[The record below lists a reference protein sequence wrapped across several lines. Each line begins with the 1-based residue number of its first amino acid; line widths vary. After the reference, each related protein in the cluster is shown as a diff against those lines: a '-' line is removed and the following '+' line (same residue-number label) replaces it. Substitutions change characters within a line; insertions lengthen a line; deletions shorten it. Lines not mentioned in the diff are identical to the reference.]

1 MSKPNIHVAIALLFH
16 QNKVLVGWREAKQH
30 QGNKHEFPGGKV
42 EAGETPVD
50 ACRREVF
57 EEVGVG
63 IQHWHAF
70 DIICHEYD
78 DVIVN
83 LHIFQAAVPAALLK
97 DIQVPWTWFSRPQLL
112 ELNFPQANRAI
123 VQRLVWQQAIKVS
136 EDLKHLANLPKQKLL
151 YWRVEPNAA
160 CKVELSEY
168 CIEQLG
174 QVIINLEL
182 WKQLNTIQQHAIA
195 AIHLKQ
201 SQLMQLQKGDLKVG
215 QRYIAACHDI
225 VSAQHAQQIG
235 CEAILLSP
243 VLVTTT
249 HHDATPLGWEK
260 FQQIAEFVDIPVF
273 ALGGLTQHDFA
284 TAEQHHAY
292 GIAGVRFI

>member
-1 MSKPNIHVAIALLFH
+1 MSEH
-16 QNKVLVGWREAKQH
+16 
-30 QGNKHEFPGGKV
+30 
-42 EAGETPVD
+42 
-50 ACRREVF
+50 
-57 EEVGVG
+57 
-63 IQHWHAF
+63 
-70 DIICHEYD
+70 
-78 DVIVN
+78 
-83 LHIFQAAVPAALLK
+83 
-97 DIQVPWTWFSRPQLL
+97 
-112 ELNFPQANRAI
+112 
-123 VQRLVWQQAIKVS
+123 
-136 EDLKHLANLPKQKLL
+136 
-151 YWRVEPNAA
+151 
-160 CKVELSEY
+160 

-174 QVIINLEL
+174 QVIVNWEL

-249 HHDATPLGWEK
+249 HHDAIPLGWEK

-273 ALGGLTQHDFA
+273 ALGGLTQDDLT